1 MSASAQ
7 RHATTTATTGRYG
20 AKPFD
25 PHEPLA
31 NALLA
36 SLEHELPDV
45 AYFTRDDLLYLSA
58 FDHVAT
64 ITRYNYVRHAVT
76 LLIRRGKLVE
86 VSRTQLC
93 LASRAKNVSAGN
105 LTDFEK
111 YLPAVRRAA
120 LKMGDQTFGVMDI
133 VGEWKNDPHLTTNAK
148 RVAARQGLTRLIHDR
163 VVEKVDSFDYRL
175 VPA

>member
-1 MSASAQ
+1 MSAAQ
-7 RHATTTATTGRYG
+7 SKHAASTSGRYG
-20 AKPFD
+20 AKLFE
-25 PHEPLA
+25 PHDPLA

-36 SLEHELPDV
+36 SLETELPDV

-64 ITRYNYVRHAVT
+64 ITRYTYVRNAVS

-93 LASRAKNVSAGN
+93 LASRAKNVANDN
-105 LTDFEK
+105 LTSFEK

-120 LKMGDQTFGVMDI
+120 LKMGDHTFGVMDI
-133 VGEWKNDPHLTTNAK
+133 VHEWKNDPHLTTNAK
-148 RVAARQGLTRLIHDR
+148 RVAARQGLTRLVHDR

>member
-1 MSASAQ
+1 MSAAQ
-7 RHATTTATTGRYG
+7 TRHASPVSASRYG
-20 AKPFD
+20 AKPFEA
-25 PHEPLA
+25 HEPLA

-36 SLEHELPDV
+36 SLENELPDV

-64 ITRYNYVRHAVT
+64 ITRYTYVRNAVT
-76 LLIRRGKLVE
+76 LLIRRGKLIE
-86 VSRTQLC
+86 VSKTQLC
-93 LASRAKNVSAGN
+93 LASRAKMVSNDN
-105 LTDFEK
+105 LTNFEK

-120 LKMGDQTFGVMDI
+120 LKMGDHAFGVMDI
-133 VGEWKNDPHLTTNAK
+133 VAEWKNDPHLTMNAK
-148 RVAARQGLTRLIHDR
+148 RVAARQGLSRLVHDG